1 MHGGVDNVVSDGSR
15 DLVDFDATNKVCLD
29 GFPGGFSQLCG
40 FQGTGTFAAAK
51 IRHLICD
58 GTVR

>member
-1 MHGGVDNVVSDGSR
+1 MGAWITLCPMEAGTR
-15 DLVDFDATNKVCLD
+15 VDFDATNKVCLD
-29 GFPGGFSQLCG
+29 GFPGGHSHLWG

-51 IRHLICD
+51 MRHLICD